1 MPTFEIRSPDG
12 RTFRITAPDGAT
24 QEQVMA
30 QLSAGGQGGELPAPQ
45 PEDTR
50 PALQRFF
57 AGSGKSVEDI
67 ALGARQRAGAA
78 TQEEVTAKLRADEPL
93 MKTTAGKL
101 GNFVG
106 NVGMTLPAMF
116 LPGGQSLVG
125 SAIMGGGLGALQPT
139 REGESAVT
147 NAALG
152 AGAGA
157 LGQGAANLIGRAVT
171 PVQAPALSAEQR
183 ALVEL
188 AKQKGIPLSA
198 GQQTLSR
205 PLQALESVLAKLPF
219 TSGTAEKF
227 RQSQQSGFNRAL
239 LNTMGQQ
246 GDSLAPEVLGAAK
259 QRIGGEFNRLSS
271 QNDLKVTLPF
281 LQKLSA
287 YKGEIDAKQTEDVAR
302 IVGSYI
308 DDLSGH
314 IAQNGTVPGTFYK
327 SLDSKIGR
335 QAFGT
340 SNGDLRNSLKD
351 LQRIVRE
358 GMDASIQPADQEAWK
373 AARSQWGN
381 MKTVAGA
388 VKNDAS
394 GEAFPGRLAQSVR
407 RSNENA
413 MVYGQGNTELAD
425 LAKLGNGVLKD
436 SVPNSGTAERMYWQK
451 FLDGS
456 LLTQGLK
463 LGEGAAGAA
472 SVPLQKLLLSEAGRK
487 YLAEGLLAADAP
499 MRKIGPY
506 GSALLR
512 GGAPAFLL
520 TGNGIEYPALDA
532 PRW

>member
-1 MPTFEIRSPDG
+1 MATFEIQSPDG
-12 RTFRITAPDGAT
+12 RKFRITAPDGAT
-24 QEQVMA
+24 PEQIQS
-30 QLSAGGQGGELPAPQ
+30 QLAAVTGGQQGGELPPAQ
-45 PEDTR
+45 PPDTR
-50 PALQRFF
+50 PAFQRFL
-57 AGSGKSVEDI
+57 AGSGKAMQDL
-67 ALGARQRAGAA
+67 ALGARQRIGNA

-93 MKTTAGKL
+93 MATTAGKL

-106 NVGMTLPAMF
+106 NVGATLPAAF
-116 LPGGQSLVG
+116 LPGGQSLLG
-125 SAIMGGGLGALQPT
+125 AALMGGGLGALQPT
-139 REGESAVT
+139 RDGESAT
-147 NAALG
+147 KNALIS

-157 LGQGAANLIGRAVT
+157 LGQGAANVIGRVVS
-171 PVQAPALSAEQR
+171 PVQAPALNAEQA

-188 AKQKGIPLSA
+188 AKRKGIPLSA
-198 GQQTLSR
+198 GQQTQSR
-205 PLQALESVLAKLPF
+205 PLQALESVLAKMPF
-219 TSGTAEKF
+219 TSGKAETF
-227 RQSQQSGFNRAL
+227 RQGQQAAFNRAL
-239 LNTMGQQ
+239 LDTMGQQ
-246 GDSLAPEVLGAAK
+246 GDSLSPEVLGAAK
-259 QRIGGEFNRLSS
+259 SRIGGEFNRLTS
-271 QNDLKVTLPF
+271 QNDLKATLP
-281 LQKLSA
+281 LMSKLSA
-287 YKGEIDAKQTEDVAR
+287 LRGEVEAKQTDDVAR
-302 IVGSYI
+302 IIGSYI
-308 DDLSGH
+308 DDLEGH

-351 LQRIVRE
+351 LQRVLRE
-358 GMDASIQPADQEAWK
+358 GMDASISPADQEAWK

-407 RSNENA
+407 RSNEGA
-413 MVYGQGNTELAD
+413 MVYGQGKTELAD

-436 SVPNSGTAERMYWQK
+436 SIPNSGTPERLFWQQ

-463 LGEGAAGAA
+463 LGQGAAGA
-472 SVPLQKLLLSEAGRK
+472 SSIPLQKFLLSDAGRK

-499 MRKIGPY
+499 LRKVGPY

-520 TGNGIEYPALDA
+520 TGNGME
-532 PRW
+532 